1 MHGLRG
7 WLKRLKY
14 LDDGDGRPTLEL
26 TERNLLA
33 LLAKLA
39 DPASGRRLISP
50 CGRIQV
56 RAVPNEEH
64 YKDRE
69 PGVVYM
75 PTSGEYW

>member
-1 MHGLRG
+1 M
-7 WLKRLKY
+7 
-14 LDDGDGRPTLEL
+14 L
-26 TERNLLA
+26 T

-39 DPASGRRLISP
+39 DPESGRRLISP
-50 CGRIQV
+50 CNRIQV